1 LRRLRKLACAG
12 IHVIECAKGLKTW
25 MAGTSPNMTQ
35 SAVLWRSAT
44 LSLSPKRA
52 YVLCARLCKEDA
64 MTERARMAYYQVAP
78 DALKAVMGVENY
90 IQHCGLEKSLI
101 ELVKMR
107 ASQINGCAYCLYMH
121 SSDARKAGETEQR
134 LYLLDAWEESRLY
147 TERERAALAWTDAV
161 TKISENHAP
170 AATYEALKPHF
181 SEKEVVDLT
190 VLIGTI
196 NPWNRLAI
204 SFRSQHP
211 MPKANAA

>member
-78 DALKAVMGVENY
+78 DALKAVVGVENY

-107 ASQINGCAYCLYMH
+107 ASQINGCAYQAAFLREGSH
-121 SSDARKAGETEQR
+121 AASDAQGQR
-134 LYLLDAWEESRLY
+134 GLIRVSA
-147 TERERAALAWTDAV
+147 AVMPALAV
-161 TKISENHAP
+161 K
-170 AATYEALKPHF
+170 
-181 SEKEVVDLT
+181 
-190 VLIGTI
+190 
-196 NPWNRLAI
+196 LA
-204 SFRSQHP
+204 RT
-211 MPKANAA
+211 A